1 MNLKAILENLDKSVI
16 SEETATAIAEAF
28 ETAVKEK
35 VESRITL
42 QIESALAKQD
52 DDHSVRLENLL
63 EAIDTDHTGKL
74 TMVVNT
80 INEDHAAKLNKLVSF
95 YRNAIN
101 EKASTFSEKVVDDI
115 SNFLDLYLD
124 KVIPQQQIAEAVTN
138 VTAVKT
144 LERIKKAISFDPSS
158 LNEDVKSVITLG
170 KGKIDDLQNQLNE
183 SYKENLELNEKVK
196 SLNATVILEQ
206 KTKGMSSAKKDYL
219 SKLLSDKSPDY
230 IKENFNY
237 VVEMFEREENES
249 SVSLVQEAKTKAITR
264 DAKVPK
270 AEVIAES
277 SSIPDTVV
285 GGYLSAL
292 EGIDKKY

>member
-28 ETAVKEK
+28 ESAVNEK
-35 VESRITL
+35 VDSRIIL
-42 QIESALAKQD
+42 QVESALAKQD
-52 DDHSVRLENLL
+52 DEHAAKLENLL

-74 TMVVNT
+74 TKVVNT

-95 YRNAIN
+95 YRKAIN
-101 EKASTFSEKVVDDI
+101 EQASKFSSKIVDDI
-115 SNFLDLYLD
+115 SSFLDLYLD

-144 LERIKKAISFDPSS
+144 LERIKQAISFDPSS
-158 LNEDVKSVITLG
+158 LNEDVKSVITQG

-196 SLNATVILEQ
+196 SLNATILLEQ
-206 KTKGMSSAKKDYL
+206 KTKGMPSAKKDYL
-219 SKLLSDKSPDY
+219 SKLLSDKSPEY

-249 SVSLVQEAKTKAITR
+249 SVSLVQEAKTKAITK

-270 AEVIAES
+270 TEVIAES
-277 SSIPDTVV
+277 SSVSDPVV

>member
-52 DDHSVRLENLL
+52 DEHAVKLENLL

-80 INEDHAAKLNKLVSF
+80 INEDHTAKLNKLVSF

-196 SLNATVILEQ
+196 ILNATVILEK
-206 KTKGMSSAKKDYL
+206 KTKGMSSSKKDYL

-249 SVSLVQEAKTKAITR
+249 SVTLVQEAKTKAITR

-270 AEVIAES
+270 TEVIAES
-277 SSIPDTVV
+277 SSAPDTVV

>member
-28 ETAVKEK
+28 ESAVNEK
-35 VESRITL
+35 VDSRVTL
-42 QIESALAKQD
+42 QVESALAKQD
-52 DDHSVRLENLL
+52 EDHAAKLEKLL

-74 TMVVNT
+74 TKVVNT
-80 INEDHAAKLNKLVSF
+80 INEDHTIKLDKLVSF
-95 YRNAIN
+95 YRKAIN
-101 EKASTFSEKVVDDI
+101 EKASTFSEKIVDDI

-144 LERIKKAISFDPSS
+144 LERIKQAISFDPSS
-158 LNEDVKSVITLG
+158 LNEDVKNVITQG

-196 SLNATVILEQ
+196 SLNATILLEQ
-206 KTKGMSSAKKDYL
+206 KTKGMPSAKKDYL
-219 SKLLSDKSPDY
+219 SKLLSDKSPEY

-237 VVEMFEREENES
+237 VVEMFEREENDS
-249 SVSLVQEAKTKAITR
+249 SVTLVQEAKTKAITK

-270 AEVIAES
+270 TEVIAES
-277 SSIPDTVV
+277 SSVSDPVV

-292 EGIDKKY
+292 EGIDRKY

>member
-28 ETAVKEK
+28 ETAVKET

-52 DDHSVRLENLL
+52 DEHAVKLENLL

-80 INEDHAAKLNKLVSF
+80 INEDHTAKLNKLVSF

-196 SLNATVILEQ
+196 SLNATVILEK
-206 KTKGMSSAKKDYL
+206 KTKGMSSSKKDYL

-249 SVSLVQEAKTKAITR
+249 SVTLVQEAKTKAITR

-270 AEVIAES
+270 TEVIAES
-277 SSIPDTVV
+277 SSAPDTVV

>member
-28 ETAVKEK
+28 ESAVNEK

-42 QIESALAKQD
+42 QVESALAKQD
-52 DDHSVRLENLL
+52 DEHAVKLENLL
-63 EAIDTDHTGKL
+63 EAIDNDHYGKL
-74 TMVVNT
+74 KKVVET
-80 INEDHAAKLNKLVSF
+80 INEDHTAKLKKLVSF

-101 EKASTFSEKVVDDI
+101 EKAEKFSAKIVDDI

-144 LERIKKAISFDPSS
+144 LERIKQAISFDPSC
-158 LNEDVKSVITLG
+158 LNEDVKSVITQG
-170 KGKIDDLQNQLNE
+170 KSKIDDLQNQLNE

-196 SLNATVILEQ
+196 SLNATILLEQ
-206 KTKGMSSAKKDYL
+206 KTKGMPSAKKDYL
-219 SKLLSDKSPDY
+219 SKLLSDKSPEY

-249 SVSLVQEAKTKAITR
+249 SVSLVQEAKTKAITKN
-264 DAKVPK
+264 AKVPK

-277 SSIPDTVV
+277 SSLTDPSVN
-285 GGYLSAL
+285 GYLSAL